1 MDQMAVEMDKVSVET
16 LRELLTRLDLPSDG
30 IGREIFIRGTDPVVP
45 SRYRIGLA
53 SAAALAAQAVGAM
66 EIWKARGGRPQVA
79 EVDLQRAAVPGLR
92 TTFYQRRDGRQL
104 RGSGWP
110 ASEKQIFFRTRDGRM
125 IYLMRHG
132 NYPEHLSRL
141 LNFLGAPPDSDAIAR
156 AVATWDAQAL
166 EDALAERKLM
176 GVIARTRDEWLATP
190 HGSHMRDRVPIEIEK
205 LGDSDPEPFRKAAR
219 PLHGIRILD
228 MAHVLA
234 GPVTARLMAEQGA
247 DVLHVSA
254 PHQQDSIPT
263 VIDTGFGK
271 RNTYID
277 LKLSED
283 HAIMDKL
290 VRQADVFLHSWRPGT
305 LDRHGLSP
313 EELARKR
320 PGMIYV
326 SVSCYGY
333 DGPWKERAGYDPLG
347 QVASGYAAGEGSTD
361 EPLMAPTFWLNDYLA
376 AYLAAA
382 GANAALLKRAREGG
396 SYHVKVSLTS
406 ASMYVQQL
414 GELPKDQW
422 PGAARGVKALPEVPA
437 SQLMKTMTPFGEIEH
452 CKPITE
458 YSETKAYW
466 ELPPEPAGASD
477 PAWRS

>member
-1 MDQMAVEMDKVSVET
+1 MDQMAVEMHPTSVAA
-16 LRELLTRLDLPSDG
+16 LRELLTLLELPTEG
-30 IGREIFIRGTDPVVP
+30 IGREIFIQGTDPVVP

-66 EIWKARGGRPQVA
+66 EIWKKRGGRAQTA
-79 EVDLQRAAVPGLR
+79 IVDLQRAAVPGLR
-92 TTFYQRRDGRQL
+92 TTAYQKRDGRQL

-110 ASEKQIFFRTRDGRM
+110 AWEKQIFFRTKDGRM

-132 NYPEHLSRL
+132 AYPEHLSRL
-141 LNFLGAPPDSDAIAR
+141 LNFLKCPPDSEAIAR
-156 AVATWDAQAL
+156 AVLQWNAQEL
-166 EDALAERKLM
+166 EDALAERRLM
-176 GVIARTRDEWLATP
+176 GVIARTRDEWLKTP
-190 HGSHMRDRVPIEIEK
+190 HGSHMSSRVPIEIEK
-205 LGDSDPEPFRKAAR
+205 IGDSDRVPFKPGKR
-219 PLHGIRILD
+219 PLDGIRILD

-234 GPVTARLMAEQGA
+234 GPVTARVMAEQGA

-277 LKLSED
+277 LNRAED
-283 HAIMDKL
+283 QAIMDRL
-290 VRQADVFLHSWRPGT
+290 VREADVFLHSWRPGT
-305 LDRHGLSP
+305 LDRRGLSP
-313 EELARKR
+313 SALAQKR
-320 PGMIYV
+320 PGIIYV

-333 DGPWKERAGYDPLG
+333 DGPWVERAGYDPLG
-347 QVASGYAAGEGSTD
+347 QVASGYAAGEGSPD

-382 GANAALLKRAREGG
+382 GANAALLKREREGG

-414 GELPKDQW
+414 GELPKDHW
-422 PGAARGVKALPEVPA
+422 PGEKFGAKALPEPPRE
-437 SQLMKTMTPFGEIEH
+437 QIGKTMTPFGEIEH
-452 CKPITE
+452 ALPLTD
-458 YSETKAYW
+458 YSETKARW

-477 PAWRS
+477 PVWRS